1 MSGNSFDA
9 WVRSIDTYGGNDL
22 LYLNPKGII
31 PAVAVIKKG
40 EKRDNPFK
48 EKRRFDLTS
57 FRDKQGTPT
66 VVEDEEEAESTLNKS
81 RLEDMEG

>member
-1 MSGNSFDA
+1 
-9 WVRSIDTYGGNDL
+9 VRSIDSYGGDDL

-40 EKRDNPFK
+40 DRRDNPFK
-48 EKRRFDLTS
+48 EKRKFDLTS
-57 FRDKQGTPT
+57 FPDKQGTSIIDD
-66 VVEDEEEAESTLNKS
+66 DEETESKLNKS

>member
-1 MSGNSFDA
+1 M
-9 WVRSIDTYGGNDL
+9 YGGDDL

-31 PAVAVIKKG
+31 PASAVIKMG

-57 FRDKQGTPT
+57 FPDTQGTP
-66 VVEDEEEAESTLNKS
+66 VFALEEEEEAENTLDKS

>member
-1 MSGNSFDA
+1 M
-9 WVRSIDTYGGNDL
+9 RSIDSYGGDDL

-40 EKRDNPFK
+40 DKRDNPFK
-48 EKRRFDLTS
+48 EKRKFDLTS
-57 FRDKQGTPT
+57 FPDKQGASII
-66 VVEDEEEAESTLNKS
+66 EDDEETESKLNKS

>member
-1 MSGNSFDA
+1 
-9 WVRSIDTYGGNDL
+9 VRSIDSYGGDDL

-40 EKRDNPFK
+40 DKRDNPFK
-48 EKRRFDLTS
+48 EKRKFDLTS
-57 FRDKQGTPT
+57 FPDKQGASIIE
-66 VVEDEEEAESTLNKS
+66 EDEETESKLNKS

>member
-1 MSGNSFDA
+1 M
-9 WVRSIDTYGGNDL
+9 YGGNDL
-22 LYLNPKGII
+22 QYLNPKAII
-31 PAVAVIKKG
+31 PAAAVIKKG

-57 FRDKQGTPT
+57 FHDKQGTPA
-66 VVEDEEEAESTLNKS
+66 VEDEEEVESKLNKS

>member
-1 MSGNSFDA
+1 MKRNRFDA
-9 WVRSIDTYGGNDL
+9 WVRSIDTYGGDDL

-40 EKRDNPFK
+40 DKRDNPFK
-48 EKRRFDLTS
+48 EKRKFDLTN
-57 FRDKQGTPT
+57 FPDKQETSII
-66 VVEDEEEAESTLNKS
+66 EDEETESKLNKS

>member
-1 MSGNSFDA
+1 
-9 WVRSIDTYGGNDL
+9 
-22 LYLNPKGII
+22 LNPKGII
-31 PAVAVIKKG
+31 PAAAVIKKG

>member
-1 MSGNSFDA
+1 M
-9 WVRSIDTYGGNDL
+9 RSIDSYGGDDL

-40 EKRDNPFK
+40 DKRDNPFR
-48 EKRRFDLTS
+48 EKRKFDLTS
-57 FRDKQGTPT
+57 FPDKQGASII
-66 VVEDEEEAESTLNKS
+66 EDDEETESKLNKS